1 MNDFSSYI
9 GIIGGGISG
18 LTLGCTLK
26 KYRINTI
33 IFEKEPHLH
42 DEGAGISI
50 SPNGLIALEH
60 LDLKNE
66 LEQAIEDKKRAL
78 AEAENTRRRGI
89 KDLEQSRKYGHLSFA
104 REMLSVVDSLE
115 SAVNSSPQNKDE
127 LSDEIKNF
135 IVGVEMTLEQ
145 LKQVFNNHNISKI
158 DPQGDK
164 FDYNVHQAM
173 FEKETDEVEPGLI
186 IEVMQPGW
194 SLHDRLLRP
203 AMVGVSKKKIN
214 KD

>member
-1 MNDFSSYI
+1 MKKNKTKEQDSSNLSNNGNDNIEDNKVEEVVSDDDNDFNSDED
-9 GIIGGGISG
+9 
-18 LTLGCTLK
+18 LK
-26 KYRINTI
+26 K
-33 IFEKEPHLH
+33 
-42 DEGAGISI
+42 
-50 SPNGLIALEH
+50 
-60 LDLKNE
+60 E

-89 KDLEQSRKYGHLSFA
+89 KDLEQSRKYGHLAFA

-127 LSDEIKNF
+127 LTDETKNF

-203 AMVGVSKKKIN
+203 AMVGVSKKKAN

>member
-1 MNDFSSYI
+1 MTKNKTKKQDSSNKGNANI
-9 GIIGGGISG
+9 QENKDEEAVFGDDNNLNSEEE
-18 LTLGCTLK
+18 LK
-26 KYRINTI
+26 K
-33 IFEKEPHLH
+33 
-42 DEGAGISI
+42 
-50 SPNGLIALEH
+50 
-60 LDLKNE
+60 E

-78 AEAENTRRRGI
+78 ADAENTRRRSI
-89 KDLEQSRKYGHLSFA
+89 KDLEQSRKYGHISLA

-127 LSDEIKNF
+127 LTDETKNF

-158 DPQGDK
+158 DPLGDK

-203 AMVGVSKKKIN
+203 AMVGVSKKKAN

>member
-1 MNDFSSYI
+1 MTKNKTKKQDSSNLSNNGNDNIEDNKVKEVVSEDDNDFNSDED
-9 GIIGGGISG
+9 
-18 LTLGCTLK
+18 LK
-26 KYRINTI
+26 K
-33 IFEKEPHLH
+33 
-42 DEGAGISI
+42 
-50 SPNGLIALEH
+50 
-60 LDLKNE
+60 E

-173 FEKETDEVEPGLI
+173 FEKETDEFEPGLI

-203 AMVGVSKKKIN
+203 AMVGVSKKKTN
-214 KD
+214 KN

>member
-1 MNDFSSYI
+1 MTKNKTKKEVSSDSKNKENNNIEENKDEEAVSEDNNDFNSDED
-9 GIIGGGISG
+9 
-18 LTLGCTLK
+18 LK
-26 KYRINTI
+26 K
-33 IFEKEPHLH
+33 
-42 DEGAGISI
+42 
-50 SPNGLIALEH
+50 
-60 LDLKNE
+60 E

-127 LSDEIKNF
+127 LTDEIKNF

-173 FEKETDEVEPGLI
+173 FEKETDEVEPGVI

-203 AMVGVSKKKIN
+203 AMVGVSKKNTN
-214 KD
+214 KT

>member
-1 MNDFSSYI
+1 MTKNKTKKQDSSNLSNNGNDNIEDNKVEEVVSEDDNDFNSDED
-9 GIIGGGISG
+9 
-18 LTLGCTLK
+18 LK
-26 KYRINTI
+26 K
-33 IFEKEPHLH
+33 
-42 DEGAGISI
+42 
-50 SPNGLIALEH
+50 
-60 LDLKNE
+60 E

-89 KDLEQSRKYGHLSFA
+89 KDLEQSRKYGHLAFA

-127 LSDEIKNF
+127 LTDETKNF

-173 FEKETDEVEPGLI
+173 FEKETDEFEPGLI

-203 AMVGVSKKKIN
+203 AMVGVSKKKST
-214 KD
+214 KTKS

>member
-1 MNDFSSYI
+1 MTKNKTKKQVSSDSKKNENNNIEKNENEEVVSEDINDNNNLNSEED
-9 GIIGGGISG
+9 
-18 LTLGCTLK
+18 LK
-26 KYRINTI
+26 K
-33 IFEKEPHLH
+33 
-42 DEGAGISI
+42 
-50 SPNGLIALEH
+50 
-60 LDLKNE
+60 E

-78 AEAENTRRRGI
+78 ADAENTRRRGI
-89 KDLEQSRKYGHLSFA
+89 KDLEQLRKYGHISFA
-104 REMLSVVDSLE
+104 REMLSVIDSLE
-115 SAVNSSPQNKDE
+115 SAVNSSPQNKDQ
-127 LSDEIKNF
+127 LTDEIKNF

-173 FEKETDEVEPGLI
+173 FEKETDEFEPGLI

-203 AMVGVSKKKIN
+203 AMVGVSKKKGN

>member
-1 MNDFSSYI
+1 MTKNKTKKQGSSNLSNNGNDNIEESKVEEVVSEDNNDFNSDED
-9 GIIGGGISG
+9 
-18 LTLGCTLK
+18 LK
-26 KYRINTI
+26 K
-33 IFEKEPHLH
+33 
-42 DEGAGISI
+42 
-50 SPNGLIALEH
+50 
-60 LDLKNE
+60 E

-89 KDLEQSRKYGHLSFA
+89 KDLEQSRKYGHLAFA

-127 LSDEIKNF
+127 LTDETKNF

-203 AMVGVSKKKIN
+203 AMVGVSKKKTN

>member
-1 MNDFSSYI
+1 MTKNKTKKQDSSNLSNNGNDKIEDSKVEEVVSEDDNDFNSDED
-9 GIIGGGISG
+9 
-18 LTLGCTLK
+18 LK
-26 KYRINTI
+26 K
-33 IFEKEPHLH
+33 
-42 DEGAGISI
+42 
-50 SPNGLIALEH
+50 
-60 LDLKNE
+60 E

-89 KDLEQSRKYGHLSFA
+89 KDLEQSRKYGHISLA

-127 LSDEIKNF
+127 LTDEIKNF

-203 AMVGVSKKKIN
+203 AMVGVSKKKAN

>member
-1 MNDFSSYI
+1 MTKNKTKKQDSSNLSNDGNDNIEDNKVEEAVSEDDNDFNSDEN
-9 GIIGGGISG
+9 
-18 LTLGCTLK
+18 LK
-26 KYRINTI
+26 K
-33 IFEKEPHLH
+33 
-42 DEGAGISI
+42 
-50 SPNGLIALEH
+50 
-60 LDLKNE
+60 E

-89 KDLEQSRKYGHLSFA
+89 KDLEQSRKYGHLAFA

-115 SAVNSSPQNKDE
+115 SAVNSSPQNKDD
-127 LSDEIKNF
+127 LTDETKNF

-203 AMVGVSKKKIN
+203 AMVGVSKKKAN

>member
-1 MNDFSSYI
+1 MTKNKTKKQDSSNNGNDNIEENKDEEVMSDDNNN
-9 GIIGGGISG
+9 
-18 LTLGCTLK
+18 LNPEEELK
-26 KYRINTI
+26 K
-33 IFEKEPHLH
+33 
-42 DEGAGISI
+42 
-50 SPNGLIALEH
+50 
-60 LDLKNE
+60 E

-78 AEAENTRRRGI
+78 ADAENTRRRGI
-89 KDLEQSRKYGHLSFA
+89 KDLEQSRKYGHISFA

-127 LSDEIKNF
+127 LTDETKNF

-203 AMVGVSKKKIN
+203 AMVGVSKKKAN

>member
-1 MNDFSSYI
+1 MTKNKTKKQVSSDSKNNENSNFEENKVEEVVSEDDNDFNSDED
-9 GIIGGGISG
+9 
-18 LTLGCTLK
+18 LK
-26 KYRINTI
+26 K
-33 IFEKEPHLH
+33 
-42 DEGAGISI
+42 
-50 SPNGLIALEH
+50 
-60 LDLKNE
+60 E

-127 LSDEIKNF
+127 LTDETKNF

-203 AMVGVSKKKIN
+203 AMVGVSKKKAN

>member
-1 MNDFSSYI
+1 MTKNKTKKQDTSNSSNNGNDNIEEKKDEETVFDDNNNLNSE
-9 GIIGGGISG
+9 
-18 LTLGCTLK
+18 LELK
-26 KYRINTI
+26 K
-33 IFEKEPHLH
+33 
-42 DEGAGISI
+42 
-50 SPNGLIALEH
+50 
-60 LDLKNE
+60 E

-115 SAVNSSPQNKDE
+115 SAVNSSPINKDE
-127 LSDEIKNF
+127 LTDEIKNF

-173 FEKETDEVEPGLI
+173 FEKETDEVEPGVI

-203 AMVGVSKKKIN
+203 AMVGVSKKKTN

>member
-1 MNDFSSYI
+1 MTKNKTKTKKQNSSNNGNDNIEEKKDEEAASDDNNN
-9 GIIGGGISG
+9 
-18 LTLGCTLK
+18 LNPEQELK
-26 KYRINTI
+26 K
-33 IFEKEPHLH
+33 
-42 DEGAGISI
+42 
-50 SPNGLIALEH
+50 
-60 LDLKNE
+60 E

-78 AEAENTRRRGI
+78 ADAENTRRRGI

-104 REMLSVVDSLE
+104 REMLSVADSLE

-127 LSDEIKNF
+127 LTDEIKNF

-203 AMVGVSKKKIN
+203 AMVGVSKKKAN

>member
-1 MNDFSSYI
+1 MTKNKTKKQDSSNLTNNGKDNIEENKVEEVLSKDNNDFNSDED
-9 GIIGGGISG
+9 
-18 LTLGCTLK
+18 LK
-26 KYRINTI
+26 K
-33 IFEKEPHLH
+33 
-42 DEGAGISI
+42 
-50 SPNGLIALEH
+50 
-60 LDLKNE
+60 E

-89 KDLEQSRKYGHLSFA
+89 KDLEQSRKYGHLAFA

-127 LSDEIKNF
+127 LTDETKNF

-203 AMVGVSKKKIN
+203 AMVGVSKKKAN

>member
-1 MNDFSSYI
+1 MTKNKTKKQDSSDSSNNGNDSVEENKNEEAVFDDNNNLNSEEE
-9 GIIGGGISG
+9 
-18 LTLGCTLK
+18 LK
-26 KYRINTI
+26 K
-33 IFEKEPHLH
+33 
-42 DEGAGISI
+42 
-50 SPNGLIALEH
+50 
-60 LDLKNE
+60 E

-89 KDLEQSRKYGHLSFA
+89 KDLEQSRKYGHISFA

-164 FDYNVHQAM
+164 FDYNVHQAL
-173 FEKETDEVEPGLI
+173 FEKETVEFEPGLI

-203 AMVGVSKKKIN
+203 AMVGVSKKKTN
-214 KD
+214 KV

>member
-1 MNDFSSYI
+1 MTKNKTKKQDSSNNGNDNIEESKDEEAVFDDNNNLNSEEE
-9 GIIGGGISG
+9 
-18 LTLGCTLK
+18 LK
-26 KYRINTI
+26 K
-33 IFEKEPHLH
+33 
-42 DEGAGISI
+42 
-50 SPNGLIALEH
+50 
-60 LDLKNE
+60 E

-78 AEAENTRRRGI
+78 ADAENTRRRGI
-89 KDLEQSRKYGHLSFA
+89 KDLEQSRKYGHISFA

-127 LSDEIKNF
+127 LTDEIKNF

-203 AMVGVSKKKIN
+203 AMVGVSKKKAN

>member
-1 MNDFSSYI
+1 MTKNKTKKQDSSNLSNNGNDNIEDNKVEEVVSEDDNDFNSDED
-9 GIIGGGISG
+9 
-18 LTLGCTLK
+18 LK
-26 KYRINTI
+26 K
-33 IFEKEPHLH
+33 
-42 DEGAGISI
+42 
-50 SPNGLIALEH
+50 
-60 LDLKNE
+60 E

-78 AEAENTRRRGI
+78 AEAENTRRRYI

-127 LSDEIKNF
+127 LTDETKNF

-173 FEKETDEVEPGLI
+173 FEKETDEVEPGVI

-203 AMVGVSKKKIN
+203 AMVGVSKKKNN

>member
-1 MNDFSSYI
+1 MTKNKPKKQVSSNSKNIENNNFEENKVEEVVSENNNDFNSDED
-9 GIIGGGISG
+9 
-18 LTLGCTLK
+18 LK
-26 KYRINTI
+26 K
-33 IFEKEPHLH
+33 
-42 DEGAGISI
+42 
-50 SPNGLIALEH
+50 
-60 LDLKNE
+60 E

-78 AEAENTRRRGI
+78 ADAENTRRRGI
-89 KDLEQSRKYGHLSFA
+89 KDLEQSRKYGHISFA

-115 SAVNSSPQNKDE
+115 SAVNSSPQNKDQ
-127 LSDEIKNF
+127 LTDEIKNF

-203 AMVGVSKKKIN
+203 AMVGVSKKKAN

>member
-1 MNDFSSYI
+1 MTKNKTKKQVSSDSKKNENNNIEENENEEVISEDNNDNNYLNSEEE
-9 GIIGGGISG
+9 
-18 LTLGCTLK
+18 LK
-26 KYRINTI
+26 K
-33 IFEKEPHLH
+33 
-42 DEGAGISI
+42 
-50 SPNGLIALEH
+50 
-60 LDLKNE
+60 E

-78 AEAENTRRRGI
+78 ADAENTRRRGI
-89 KDLEQSRKYGHLSFA
+89 KDLEQSRKYGHISFA

-115 SAVNSSPQNKDE
+115 SAVNSSPQNKDQ
-127 LSDEIKNF
+127 LTDEIKNF

-173 FEKETDEVEPGLI
+173 FEKETDEFEPGLI

>member
-1 MNDFSSYI
+1 MTKNKTKKQDSSNLSNNGNDNIEENKVEEILSKDNNDFNSDED
-9 GIIGGGISG
+9 
-18 LTLGCTLK
+18 LK
-26 KYRINTI
+26 K
-33 IFEKEPHLH
+33 
-42 DEGAGISI
+42 
-50 SPNGLIALEH
+50 
-60 LDLKNE
+60 E

-127 LSDEIKNF
+127 LTDEIKNF

-203 AMVGVSKKKIN
+203 AMVGVSKKKTK

>member
-1 MNDFSSYI
+1 MTKNKTKKEVSSDSKNNENNSIEENKDEEAMSEDNNDL
-9 GIIGGGISG
+9 ISDED
-18 LTLGCTLK
+18 LK
-26 KYRINTI
+26 K
-33 IFEKEPHLH
+33 
-42 DEGAGISI
+42 
-50 SPNGLIALEH
+50 
-60 LDLKNE
+60 E

-89 KDLEQSRKYGHLSFA
+89 KDLEQSRKYGHLAFA

-127 LSDEIKNF
+127 LTDETKNF

-203 AMVGVSKKKIN
+203 AMVGVSKKKGN

>member
-1 MNDFSSYI
+1 MTKNKTKKQVSLDSKNNENSNFEENKVEEVVSEDNNDFNS
-9 GIIGGGISG
+9 
-18 LTLGCTLK
+18 
-26 KYRINTI
+26 
-33 IFEKEPHLH
+33 
-42 DEGAGISI
+42 DE
-50 SPNGLIALEH
+50 
-60 LDLKNE
+60 DLKQE

-127 LSDEIKNF
+127 LTDETKNF

-173 FEKETDEVEPGLI
+173 FEKETDEVEPGVI

-194 SLHDRLLRP
+194 SLHDRLLRA
-203 AMVGVSKKKIN
+203 AMVGVSKKKTN
-214 KD
+214 NN